1 MALRRQ
7 KIPTARRI
15 QSQRR
20 LWIRLSHNEQSNG
33 QEIRGEKI
41 LLEQENTTNNENTEE
56 TKALAS

>member
-7 KIPTARRI
+7 KIRTARRI

-20 LWIRLSHNEQSNG
+20 LWFCLHDNEQSNG

-41 LLEQENTTNNENTEE
+41 LLEQENTTNNENKEE
-56 TKALAS
+56 TKALVS